1 MLSGAE
7 SRKKPQ
13 TFSFFFDREG
23 DNSEEKKVS
32 ASKREI
38 VLFIQFSDSSTAGRV
53 STSKKKGKLFP
64 TTFPLPPVGYYC
76 DTAGRQPVALEYGW
90 WEAQLHM
97 FGFNILE
104 NLFSLYARLRN
115 WMFSNSTRNLQIR
128 TAAEIHSV
136 LCKI

>member
-7 SRKKPQ
+7 SRKNLKH
-13 TFSFFFDREG
+13 FLSFLTG
-23 DNSEEKKVS
+23 
-32 ASKREI
+32 REI
-38 VLFIQFSDSSTAGRV
+38 TQKKKSFRFKKGNRAFHSILRLFNCWQSIDQQ
-53 STSKKKGKLFP
+53 KKKGKLFP

-90 WEAQLHM
+90 WEAQRRM

-104 NLFSLYARLRN
+104 NLFSLYAGLRN

-128 TAAEIHSV
+128 TTAEIHFV
-136 LCKI
+136 LRKI